1 MTDGLTGEMHDGA
14 RAAWV
19 RFIDAVEPL
28 RPTLARYCRRLT
40 GDVWDA
46 EDLIHDTLLRSFGL
60 LGSVHYELRNPRAYL
75 LRIATNLW
83 IDAQRRR
90 ILEAAVLGDA
100 AVARTASAAPA
111 TQEAAAD
118 VRPAGE
124 ALLRYLAPQE
134 RAAVLLKDVFDMSL
148 EETASVLG
156 TTIGAVKAALHRGRA
171 RLSDVEQAA
180 GRPTPS
186 ITVIDRFV
194 ALYHA
199 RDVDGLLALML
210 DGAAVEMSGVNNEF
224 GREGFARP
232 HGWFFHTVI
241 GIGGMDAPRVSRWER
256 RAFHSEPIVVQLT
269 SIGGREQLTSALR
282 FETEGDRVARVQC
295 YTFCPDAVRE
305 VGGVLSLEL
314 GPVFYSFPP
323 FEAAWAPGGA
333 FMPGTRS

>member
-1 MTDGLTGEMHDGA
+1 MTDGFAGEMHGGA

-19 RFIDAVEPL
+19 RFIAAIEPL

-46 EDLIHDTLLRSFGL
+46 EDLIHDTLVRGFGL
-60 LGSVHYELRNPRAYL
+60 LGSVHYELRDPQAYL
-75 LRIATNLW
+75 VKIATNLW

-90 ILEAAVLGDA
+90 ILEAAVLSDA
-100 AVARTASAAPA
+100 AVAAAAATPA

-118 VRPAGE
+118 VRPAGD

-148 EETASVLG
+148 KEAASVLG
-156 TTIGAVKAALHRGRA
+156 TSAGAVKAALHRGRA

-180 GRPTPS
+180 GRPAPS
-186 ITVIDRFV
+186 STVIDRFV

-199 RDVDGLLALML
+199 RDIDGLVALML
-210 DGAAVEMSGVNNEF
+210 DGAAIEMSGVNNEF
-224 GREGFARP
+224 GREGFTRP

-241 GIGGMDAPRVSRWER
+241 GIGGMDAPRVHRWER
-256 RAFHSEPIVVQLT
+256 HAFHGEPIVVQLT
-269 SIGGREQLTSALR
+269 KISGREPLTSVLR
-282 FETEGDRVARVQC
+282 LETEGDNVARVRC

-305 VGGVLSLEL
+305 VGEALGLEV

-333 FMPGTRS
+333 FVPDRGF